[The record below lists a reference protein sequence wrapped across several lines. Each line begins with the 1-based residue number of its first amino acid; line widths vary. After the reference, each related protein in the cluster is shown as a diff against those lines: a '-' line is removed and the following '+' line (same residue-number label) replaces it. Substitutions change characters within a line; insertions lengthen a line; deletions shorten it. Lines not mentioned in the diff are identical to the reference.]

1 MKKKPRRL
9 EASGVE
15 VVLNSALM
23 AIIGAV
29 TLQHGSAVAAQVV
42 RERILAQVPKDN

>member
-1 MKKKPRRL
+1 M
-9 EASGVE
+9 E

-23 AIIGAV
+23 AIVGAI

-42 RERILAQVPKDN
+42 RERILAQVPKDD